1 MPKVIGGI
9 DVLVIGSGAAG
20 LRAAIEAR
28 RKRAGRVIVVSK
40 GRTGGG
46 DSNTV
51 ISLEGELNHG
61 TKK

>member
-40 GRTGGG
+40 GRTGR

-61 TKK
+61 PKK